1 MNRYSFLSS
10 IAILTVPLA
19 PVFFFGWQVHTEVL
33 ATSQSLWL
41 SIPVGLLSAIGLEII
56 GILAGHLAMEFWRS
70 GNMQRAYLSGAVMLV
85 YVVIGVWELWG
96 TIGAVMF
103 IIAPLVYVLV
113 ALQDVATLER
123 HDATIAA
130 KRSDVIGYRERK
142 EQADREQQFKL
153 EKLRLDADVKRAK
166 VAGATIPQPVLV
178 APVAPQVAELTE
190 AQQRILDAFKAQP
203 NATITEIAG
212 QLGVTRQAV
221 SKQVK
226 QMNGVL
232 HEVRL

>member
-1 MNRYSFLSS
+1 MKGYSYLSTL
-10 IAILTVPLA
+10 AILTVPLA
-19 PVFFFGWQVHTEVL
+19 PVFFFGWQVHTEVFT
-33 ATSQSLWL
+33 TSQSLWL
-41 SIPVGLLSAIGLEII
+41 SVPVGLLSAIGLEII

-70 GNMQRAYLSGAVMLV
+70 GNMQRAYLSGGVMIV
-85 YVVIGVWELWG
+85 YVVIGFWELRG

-123 HDATIAA
+123 HDAAVSA
-130 KRSDVIGYRERK
+130 KRSDVISYRERQA
-142 EQADREQQFKL
+142 QADREQAIEL
-153 EKLRLDADVKRAK
+153 ERLRLANEVKLAK
-166 VAGATIPQPVLV
+166 VAAATNPQSVTV
-178 APVAPQVAELTE
+178 AAVAPQVAELTDT
-190 AQQRILDAFKAQP
+190 QQRILDAFRAQP
-203 NATITEIAG
+203 GATITAIAE

-232 HEVRL
+232 KEVRL

>member
-10 IAILTVPLA
+10 VSILTVPLA

-33 ATSQSLWL
+33 TTSQSLWL
-41 SIPVGLLSAIGLEII
+41 SVPVGLLSAIGLEII

-70 GNMQRAYLSGAVMLV
+70 GNMSRAYLSGVVMLV
-85 YVVIGVWELWG
+85 YVAIGFWELRG

-123 HDATIAA
+123 RDATIAA

-142 EQADREQQFKL
+142 EQADREQQLKL

-166 VAGATIPQPVLV
+166 VAAQVPALPMV
-178 APVAPQVAELTE
+178 APLIVPAVPAQSGHKCQQCEKEFSTVQALNAHKRFCAGMVASEPAYT
-190 AQQRILDAFKAQP
+190 
-203 NATITEIAG
+203 NG
-212 QLGVTRQAV
+212 V
-221 SKQVK
+221 SK
-226 QMNGVL
+226 
-232 HEVRL
+232 

>member
-10 IAILTVPLA
+10 VSILTVPLA

-33 ATSQSLWL
+33 TTSQSLWL
-41 SIPVGLLSAIGLEII
+41 SVPVGLLSAIGLEII

-70 GNMQRAYLSGAVMLV
+70 GNMSRAYLSGGVMIV
-85 YVVIGVWELWG
+85 YVVIGFWELRG

-130 KRSDVIGYRERK
+130 KRSDVISYRERQA
-142 EQADREQQFKL
+142 QADREQAIEL
-153 EKLRLDADVKRAK
+153 ERLRLANEVKLAK
-166 VAGATIPQPVLV
+166 VQAGTVPALPMV
-178 APVAPQVAELTE
+178 APLIVPAVPAQSGHKCQQCEKEFSTVQALNAHKRFCAGMVASEPAYT
-190 AQQRILDAFKAQP
+190 
-203 NATITEIAG
+203 NG
-212 QLGVTRQAV
+212 V
-221 SKQVK
+221 SK
-226 QMNGVL
+226 
-232 HEVRL
+232 